1 MSYCRQCGKELEAS
15 ARFCPACGTS
25 VEAISAPTTLES
37 SQSIPILAS
46 ASAAE
51 KAKSAKIIAGVLNAA
66 LVVLAFMPWVNVNL
80 YIWGDSYS
88 IPALLDMANTVR
100 EWGSPFGSVSG
111 DIDGAVAG
119 LSAVILVVLAAW
131 LAVVVLLA
139 RDAYRYFTNKSGFGS
154 AGSTAMCVL
163 SALFLLVVFSFDQLN
178 NSSSGV
184 PSGMISA
191 TLWVWCAV
199 ALSITAFIYSEVK
212 EKEIDWN
219 ALVDPS

>member
-1 MSYCRQCGKELEAS
+1 MGKELEAS
-15 ARFCPACGTS
+15 ARFCPACGIS

-37 SQSIPILAS
+37 SQTMPKLVP

-66 LVVLAFMPWVNVNL
+66 LVVLAFIPWVNVNL
-80 YIWGDSYS
+80 YIWGDSFS
-88 IPALLDMANTVR
+88 IPALLDMANTAR
-100 EWGSPFGSVSG
+100 EWGSSFGGVSG
-111 DIDGAVAG
+111 DVDGAVAG
-119 LSAVILVVLAAW
+119 LSAVVLVVLAAW
-131 LAVVVLLA
+131 LAVVVLLV
-139 RDAYRYFTNKSGFGS
+139 RDAYRYFTNKPGFGS

-184 PSGMISA
+184 PDGMISA

-212 EKEIDWN
+212 EKEIDRN
-219 ALVDPS
+219 TLVDRS